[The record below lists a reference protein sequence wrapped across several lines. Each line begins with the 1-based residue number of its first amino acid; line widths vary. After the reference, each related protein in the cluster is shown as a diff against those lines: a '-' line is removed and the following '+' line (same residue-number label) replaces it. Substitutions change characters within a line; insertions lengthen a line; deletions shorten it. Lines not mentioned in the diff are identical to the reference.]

1 MSAPIT
7 VLIAD
12 DHPIFRKGLRDV
24 LAAERS
30 LRLVAEVG
38 DGAVALE
45 QIAALKPQ
53 VAVLDVEMPR
63 LDGLQVAEK
72 VRQQRLRTTVVLLTM
87 WKDEETFSAA
97 MDAGVLGY
105 VLKENAVEDLLKCI
119 HAVVAGQPF
128 LSPSLSGFLMNRHA
142 QARAFVQETPALESL
157 TPTEHRIL
165 ALIAIDRTSKEIADE
180 LSISYRTVENHR
192 TNISAKLNLHG
203 SHSLLKFA
211 YDNKSHL

>member
-1 MSAPIT
+1 MSNPIT

-38 DGAVALE
+38 DGATALE
-45 QIAALKPQ
+45 QIAVLKPQ
-53 VAVLDVEMPR
+53 VAVLDVAIPR

-72 VRQQRLRTTVVLLTM
+72 VRQQRLRTAVVLLTM
-87 WKDEETFSAA
+87 LKDEETFNAA

-128 LSPSLSGFLMNRHA
+128 LSPSLSGFLMHRHS
-142 QARAFVQETPALESL
+142 QARALVQETPGLDLL
-157 TPTEHRIL
+157 TPTERRIL
-165 ALIAIDRTSKEIADE
+165 
-180 LSISYRTVENHR
+180 
-192 TNISAKLNLHG
+192 G
-203 SHSLLKFA
+203 
-211 YDNKSHL
+211 

>member
-1 MSAPIT
+1 MSSPIT

-12 DHPIFRKGLRDV
+12 DHPIFRKGLKDI

-30 LRLVAEVG
+30 LRLVADVA
-38 DGAVALE
+38 DGVAALE
-45 QIAALKPQ
+45 KIIALKPQ
-53 VAVLDVEMPR
+53 VAVLDIEMPR

-72 VRQQRLRTTVVLLTM
+72 VRQQRLRTAVVLLTM
-87 WKDEETFSAA
+87 LKDEETFGAA

-128 LSPSLSGFLMNRHA
+128 LSPSLSRFLMNRHA
-142 QARAFVQETPALESL
+142 QARALVQETPGLESL
-157 TPTEHRIL
+157 TPTERRIL
-165 ALIAIDRTSKEIADE
+165 GMIAADRTSKEIADE
-180 LSISYRTVENHR
+180 LGINYRTVENHR

-211 YDNKSHL
+211 YDNKSRL